1 MTGYNSC
8 STLSAEYQNIC
19 CATTAVCSQDSN
31 GNVACCPLGAFCTGT
46 ISPNLDST
54 VATTGSATAGVG
66 TASVIATTTA
76 GGNGVV
82 IVVGGTSTAVG
93 RFFFLY

>member
-1 MTGYNSC
+1 M
-8 STLSAEYQNIC
+8 
-19 CATTAVCSQDSN
+19 
-31 GNVACCPLGAFCTGT
+31 
-46 ISPNLDST
+46 DST

-93 RFFFLY
+93 RFFLLYWVWAEGMWFLRRGHESQSVGWYLLGVK